1 MFSNP
6 AKKLKTIVI
15 ILFWLEMAATFFLGT
30 RTDTMFQGVLVWIAG
45 FLVFWCS
52 SLVLISLCDAVNDI
66 AEIKK
71 NIIKKDT
78 EEVNE

>member
-30 RTDTMFQGVLVWIAG
+30 RTDTLFQGLLIWIAG
-45 FLVFWCS
+45 FFVFWCS
-52 SLVLISLCDAVNDI
+52 SLVLISLCDVVNNI

-71 NIIKKDT
+71 NILKDET
-78 EEVNE
+78 EIVNE